1 MRKLVIADRTRADL
15 KDIADYTG
23 REWGAGQSRRYLG
36 AIKDRLARLR
46 DRPGQGTLRDEI
58 GPDYRSVRS
67 GRHVVFYRETG
78 ENIEI
83 VRVLH
88 ERMDMHRQL
97 RDRDTEVPAPA
108 EAPQEKATDKE

>member
-1 MRKLVIADRTRADL
+1 MRKLVIADRARADL
-15 KDIADYTG
+15 KEIADYTG

-46 DRPGQGTLRDEI
+46 DRPGLGTLRDEI
-58 GPDYRSVRS
+58 GPGYRSARS
-67 GRHVVFYRETG
+67 GRHIVFYRETA
-78 ENIEI
+78 ESIEI

-97 RDRDTEVPAPA
+97 RDRDNGIPAPA
-108 EAPQEKATDKE
+108 EALQEKATDKE